1 MSTTIDTTRGAIA
14 TEAPADGATVTIDG
28 STWTV
33 LWSDLMRVGGY
44 IVALA
49 PADYSPDA
57 VALDAKMTRASVDD
71 EDSPEPDD
79 NDDEP
84 DTTREDEDE
93 LSREYVRDCMR
104 GM

>member
-1 MSTTIDTTRGAIA
+1 MSTTTDTTRGAIA

-57 VALDAKMTRASVDD
+57 VALDAKMIPASVDD

-79 NDDEP
+79 NDDTSYE
-84 DTTREDEDE
+84 DTRELD
-93 LSREYVRDCMR
+93 REYVRDCMR
-104 GM
+104 GL